1 MHKHSD
7 SESTHMV
14 VLKNQKFEIFYGDQK
29 MFLSFEIA
37 LILTTYPWNFGIV
50 TSIFE
55 KKIINSKVKPM
66 KCCVKLILCKN
77 SNSQA
82 LQSYVSC
89 KMSQIRYFNSE
100 MGKKSF
106 LFPFKILVI
115 WNRNYENLAQTWA
128 FQKPKWQK
136 KIWAQWIKYVFLKL
150 FLLKNP
156 GRRDIWQKKPFL
168 GSGPDPKIWPQSNNR
183 VKSYFTLEQ
192 SQTDRRTHV
201 FMHGGEKLK
210 TLKNFQHFTLWRIKT
225 INKNNSNNENFELHL

>member
-1 MHKHSD
+1 
-7 SESTHMV
+7 
-14 VLKNQKFEIFYGDQK
+14 
-29 MFLSFEIA
+29 
-37 LILTTYPWNFGIV
+37 
-50 TSIFE
+50 
-55 KKIINSKVKPM
+55 
-66 KCCVKLILCKN
+66 
-77 SNSQA
+77 
-82 LQSYVSC
+82 
-89 KMSQIRYFNSE
+89 MSQIRYFNSE

-168 GSGPDPKIWPQSNNR
+168 GSGPDPKIWPQSNNM

-192 SQTDRRTHV
+192 SQTDRQTDGHT
-201 FMHGGEKLK
+201 FWIPWTPG
-210 TLKNFQHFTLWRIKT
+210 
-225 INKNNSNNENFELHL
+225 ENFYAWWGKTQNPEKFPAFYFVKDQNNKQKQ

>member
-1 MHKHSD
+1 
-7 SESTHMV
+7 
-14 VLKNQKFEIFYGDQK
+14 
-29 MFLSFEIA
+29 
-37 LILTTYPWNFGIV
+37 
-50 TSIFE
+50 
-55 KKIINSKVKPM
+55 
-66 KCCVKLILCKN
+66 
-77 SNSQA
+77 
-82 LQSYVSC
+82 
-89 KMSQIRYFNSE
+89 MSQIRYFNSE

-168 GSGPDPKIWPQSNNR
+168 GSGPDPKIWLQSNNR

-201 FMHGGEKLK
+201 LNP
-210 TLKNFQHFTLWRIKT
+210 LDPP
-225 INKNNSNNENFELHL
+225 ENFLCMVGKISKPWKISSILLCEGSKQ